1 MFLINRILA
10 VVFMIHYFPLMF
22 KSTDITKLSLP
33 VSCLLYTFM
42 IEWKH
47 FDPTGK
53 IRKQNREDAVL

>member
-22 KSTDITKLSLP
+22 KSTDSMKLSLP
-33 VSCLLYTFM
+33 VSCLSYVFM

-47 FDPTGK
+47 VDPAAQV
-53 IRKQNREDAVL
+53 RKQNGKDPVL